1 MAILKRR
8 LGIVLA
14 AALIAAGSAVSY
26 GNTGTATVNSGN
38 GYIDAPVDIQ
48 YSWAKDD
55 IYTLMNHGI
64 MNGFENGRFRPSR
77 NLSRAELC
85 QVLYNMDGCRTGL
98 VYDEG
103 YYEMQCRDEVA
114 EWAVP
119 AVTWAVSGGTMSLYD
134 DGTFRQDITVDR
146 TMFAV
151 AVYNYLKSAGHEFT
165 EKREFTLSDMGESD
179 FAYGAIKTMYCD
191 GILNGYEDGTFR
203 QYNSV
208 SREEVAVIMRKL
220 AGLETIEC
228 PVTLPKYKVIDVP
241 YFSQLYPVSAPV
253 GCEAV
258 SMFMGLRY
266 KGYAQN
272 IDLREFLEKLPRHS
286 SNPAKGFVGS
296 PFVPDKTKTTRT
308 TIYPQPLADYGCLYG
323 NAEDLSGL
331 DAESLRAEVLA
342 GNPVVAYVTMWWE
355 KPYYRTYNI
364 EGTSQRL
371 LSNNHVVLVCGYNR
385 NTNEYYIADPY
396 NSKCLGKEY
405 KYWISGYTFETLWNE
420 RHHAVVIR

>member
-1 MAILKRR
+1 MAVFKRAFCIT
-8 LGIVLA
+8 LIVA
-14 AALIAAGSAVSY
+14 VIFSGSIISYAKTEAGEQ
-26 GNTGTATVNSGN
+26 NNER
-38 GYIDAPVDIQ
+38 GYIEAPIDIQ

-85 QVLYNMDGCRTGL
+85 QVLYNMDGFRTGL
-98 VYDEG
+98 VYDENH
-103 YYEMQCRDEVA
+103 YELQCSDEVA
-114 EWAVP
+114 KWAVP
-119 AVTWAVSGGTMSLYD
+119 AVAWVVSNGIMSIYE

-151 AVYNYLKSAGHEFT
+151 AVYNYLEAEGYEFVN
-165 EKREFTLSDMGESD
+165 KRDFDLSDISESD

-220 AGLETIEC
+220 AGVETLEC
-228 PVTLPKYKVIDVP
+228 PVTLPRYKVLDVP

-272 IDLREFLEKLPRHS
+272 IDLCEFLEKLPRHS

-296 PFVPDKTKTTRT
+296 PFVVDRTKTTRT
-308 TIYPQPLADYGCLYG
+308 TIYPKPLADYGCLYG
-323 NAEDLSGL
+323 NVEDLSGL
-331 DAESLRAEVLA
+331 NVESLRAEVLA

-355 KPYYRTYNI
+355 KPFYRTYNI

-371 LSNNHVVLVCGYNR
+371 LSNNHVILVCGYNR
-385 NTNEYYIADPY
+385 DKNEYYIADPY